1 MKALYFGLIVVCL
14 CGCKSVE
21 ISGESASKTAEARS
35 NLEKLNATG
44 KLAVLHSAW
53 CAENWGGPENI
64 ESMPD
69 GGYRLRYRKA
79 DSLNYLWVK
88 ASPVPQKTPDSPP
101 PWEEFLEGSEDKV
114 KVLHHAQKWRIARIL
129 GREIKWYQVDAG
141 SGADFPQYE
150 TLYFEATAP
159 DGRVGWYQVIVC
171 AESDSSAAEWINRVE
186 WLAPKP

>member
-1 MKALYFGLIVVCL
+1 
-14 CGCKSVE
+14 
-21 ISGESASKTAEARS
+21 
-35 NLEKLNATG
+35 
-44 KLAVLHSAW
+44 
-53 CAENWGGPENI
+53 
-64 ESMPD
+64 MPD